1 MEFTE
6 LAKEIKSMA
15 IKKRLNFLIGSGCST
30 PAIRLMDGDNLKL
43 EADIKDVSKRLIDD
57 SYTSDPENTSDSAS
71 TTDLVKTTDD
81 IKDVLANYTTFLKT
95 IIDLTNVSNSRQ
107 VPKRINVFTTNYDLF
122 IEKAMDEILTENM
135 HIVFNDGANG
145 YFKRYLESYNY
156 NKTTAYRGQFQN
168 NISEVPSISLVKPH
182 GSINWQKID
191 DKKVQIM
198 KSVAAEP
205 FIVKPDGLE
214 SQNTFEN
221 QHYYAM
227 LRLFQQE
234 LEHESSILIVI
245 GFSFGDEHIKKM
257 VTNALANP
265 SLKVYILAYDN
276 KAAIDLKSKVTT
288 SKQLLVIE
296 MKDLFKS
303 TGAADNVP
311 KGETKATDNVIK
323 GDLVALTSILSIN
336 NVESDSNDKSER

>member
-1 MEFTE
+1 
-6 LAKEIKSMA
+6 
-15 IKKRLNFLIGSGCST
+15 
-30 PAIRLMDGDNLKL
+30 MDGDNIKL
-43 EADIKDVSKRLIDD
+43 EADIKDVSSRLIDD
-57 SYTSDPENTSDSAS
+57 SYTSNPAS
-71 TTDLVKTTDD
+71 TTDLESNADPVKTIDDD

-107 VPKRINVFTTNYDLF
+107 VPKRINIFTTNYDLF

-198 KSVAAEP
+198 KSVVEKP
-205 FIVKPDGLE
+205 FIVKPDGHE
-214 SQNTFEN
+214 PRNTFEN

-265 SLKVYILAYDN
+265 SLKVYILAYDEDGA
-276 KAAIDLKSKVTT
+276 KDLRSKVTT

-303 TGAADNVP
+303 TGAELEVTD
-311 KGETKATDNVIK
+311 GDTKATDNEIK
-323 GDLVALTSILSIN
+323 GNLAALTSILSIN

>member
-1 MEFTE
+1 
-6 LAKEIKSMA
+6 MA
-15 IKKRLNFLIGSGCST
+15 IKKRLNFLIGSGCSM
-30 PAIRLMDGDNLKL
+30 PAIQLMKGKGENPTKEEIDANNKQL
-43 EADIKDVSKRLIDD
+43 EADIKAVSERLIDD
-57 SYTSDPENTSDSAS
+57 SYTSDPAG
-71 TTDLVKTTDD
+71 TDD
-81 IKDVLANYTTFLKT
+81 NKTIKDVLANYTTFLKT

-107 VPKRINVFTTNYDLF
+107 VPKRINIFTTNYDLF

-182 GSINWQKID
+182 GSINWQKVD

-265 SLKVYILAYDN
+265 FLKVYILAFDE
-276 KAAIDLKSKVTT
+276 AGAIDLRGKVTT

-303 TGAADNVP
+303 EATEAEAEVTD
-311 KGETKATDNVIK
+311 GETKDVEK
-323 GDLVALTSILSIN
+323 VPDGDLVALTSILSIN